1 MKPIRRHLN
10 YANVVATLALLFAM
24 SGGALAAKHY
34 LVNSTKQINPKVL
47 RKLKGKPGSTGKT
60 GATGAQGAL
69 GVSGSSGSPGT
80 PGTPGAN
87 GTARAYGVVKAD
99 GTIVAAKTKGL
110 AATKLN
116 PGSYCV
122 TPTAASGIDPSTVQA
137 IAESDATESATE
149 ASIVVTAGAATKEAT
164 CPGGWEFITMN
175 PKAGVF
181 SPANAAFSVVVP

>member
-1 MKPIRRHLN
+1 MDSLRKHLS
-10 YANVVATLALLFAM
+10 YANIVATLALLFAM

-47 RKLKGKPGSTGKT
+47 KKLKGNAGSTGRP
-60 GATGAQGAL
+60 GAPGAMGSQGTA
-69 GVSGSSGSPGT
+69 GVNGSSGSPGAS
-80 PGTPGAN
+80 GAN